1 MDRALVIYDK
11 EGTIIAIY
19 HGADNDHVPKG
30 VPYMWVDFPANAMLD
45 HIDMTTGR
53 PVWNYLPET
62 ELGQL
67 QVAMTEIQG
76 AVSSMEGTVAS
87 LDTASTAQAT
97 DIETTQLAIAE
108 LYELIIGG
116 VE

>member
-11 EGTIIAIY
+11 EGTVIAIY
-19 HGADNDHVPKG
+19 HGADNEHIPKG

-67 QVAMTEIQG
+67 QVAVGEIQST
-76 AVSSMEGTVAS
+76 VSSMESTVAL
-87 LDTASTAQAT
+87 LDSTSALQT
-97 DIETTQLAIAE
+97 SDLETTQLAIAE
-108 LYELIIGG
+108 LYELIVGG